1 MNTPL
6 NTPLFLSGNEAV
18 ALSCEYAKVCLATGY
33 PGTPSTEI
41 IETIQKKSQTI
52 NTQWSINEKVAL
64 ETAIGSCFSGNR
76 SIAVMKHVG
85 LNVAAD
91 PLMTFSYTGVNAG
104 CVVISCDDPNMFS
117 SQNEQDNRNYAKFSK
132 IPMLEPSDSQE
143 AFDFFLLAI
152 EISEQYDTPVLFR
165 MTTRICHSKTIVNLP
180 EKIVDKKKDD
190 LVEKKKFK
198 PLEKYIMLPSIARS
212 RHFVVEKRLLELKKK
227 SEQTEI
233 NFFEENQKKKNTLII
248 TSGISYQYVKE
259 SLGDYS
265 IFKVG
270 FSYPAPTQKIKQI
283 AKDYKKV
290 ICIEELDP
298 FLEEQLLAEKLA
310 EKVDVEKRYF
320 TFYCGELSPDRVK
333 KIVADNYEEEPQF
346 SINQSQSKPA
356 LCSGCS
362 HLTIAN
368 LLRNLNFQVS
378 GDIGCYTLAA
388 IPPFDAI
395 HSVIDM
401 GASIPV
407 LNGMLQKSK
416 GDDENKN
423 IKKNIKKKIAII
435 GDSTFLHSGITGLID
450 LKKHLDNGIVCLLDN
465 EVTAMTGRQD
475 HPGVGEQK
483 IDYTKLAEAI
493 GIKNIYQAD
502 PYDYSQCQFILE
514 KSIENKELTFIIFK
528 RGCALATKYQ
538 AEKVT
543 VLDSCVKCGE
553 CLKVG
558 CPSISFN
565 DKIGH
570 PVVNQQSCI
579 GCSIC
584 LDSCEFDSLKLLSK
598 IPQTDQE
605 KKEKQKRDV
614 ELLSVRKQKLLEK
627 QTIRGDF
634 EK

>member
-1 MNTPL
+1 MKKK
-6 NTPLFLSGNEAV
+6 LFLSGNEAV
-18 ALSCEYAKVCLATGY
+18 ALSCEYAGISLVTGY

-41 IETIQKKSQTI
+41 IETIKKKSKTI
-52 NTQWSINEKVAL
+52 HTQWSINEKVAL
-64 ETAIGSCFSGNR
+64 ETAIGSCFSGKR

-91 PLMTFSYTGVNAG
+91 PLMTFSYTGVNAA
-104 CVVISCDDPNMFS
+104 CVIITCDDPNMFS
-117 SQNEQDNRNYAKFSK
+117 SQNEQDNRNYAKFAK
-132 IPMLEPSDSQE
+132 IPMLEPADSQE
-143 AFDFFLLAI
+143 AFDFFLLAVK
-152 EISEQYDTPVLFR
+152 ISEKYDTPVLFR
-165 MTTRICHSKTIVNLP
+165 MTTRICHSKTIVNFPQKILLQKNDKEFQLR
-180 EKIVDKKKDD
+180 EK
-190 LVEKKKFK
+190 F
-198 PLEKYIMLPSIARS
+198 IMLPSIARK
-212 RHFVVEKRLLELKKK
+212 RHFVVEKRLIQLKKE
-227 SEQTEI
+227 SEKTAI
-233 NFFEENQKKKNTLII
+233 NFFEKNKKKNNTLIV

-259 SLGDYS
+259 SFPNHS

-270 FSYPAPTQKIKQI
+270 FSYPSPTATIQKIA
-283 AKDYKKV
+283 AKYQKV

-298 FLEEQLLAEKLA
+298 FLEEQLLFEKIN
-310 EKVDVEKRYF
+310 VEKRYF

-333 KIVADNYEEEPQF
+333 KIVNENYEKKPIF
-346 SINQSQSKPA
+346 SVNQSKSKPA

-378 GDIGCYTLAA
+378 GDIGCYTLSA
-388 IPPFDAI
+388 IAPFEAI

-407 LNGMLQKSK
+407 LNGMLQ
-416 GDDENKN
+416 DKN
-423 IKKNIKKKIAII
+423 NKKKIAII

-450 LKKHLDNGIVCLLDN
+450 LKKHLNDGIVCLLDN

-475 HPGVGEQK
+475 HPGVGEEK
-483 IDYTKLAEAI
+483 IDYQKLAEAI

-514 KSIENKELTFIIFK
+514 KSLQNKTLTFLIFK

-538 AEKVT
+538 NEKVT
-543 VLDSCVKCGE
+543 VLDSCVTCGE

-558 CPSISFN
+558 CPSISFD

-584 LDSCEFDSLKLLSK
+584 LDSCEFDSLKLISQVPK
-598 IPQTDQE
+598 TKRQQQE
-605 KKEKQKRDV
+605 KEKRD
-614 ELLSVRKQKLLEK
+614 KKLLQSRKKKLLAK